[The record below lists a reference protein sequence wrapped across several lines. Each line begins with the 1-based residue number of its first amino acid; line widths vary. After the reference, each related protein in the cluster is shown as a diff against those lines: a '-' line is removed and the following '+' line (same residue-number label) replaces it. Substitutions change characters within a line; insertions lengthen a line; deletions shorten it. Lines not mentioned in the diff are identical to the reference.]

1 MNLLKSTGTFGFF
14 TIISR
19 LLGYLR
25 DILIAVFLGTGVL
38 ADAFFV
44 AFRIPNTFRRLF
56 SEGTF
61 NAAFVPSYS
70 SEITKGKAKSNKF
83 ANDIFNLLFLGLFF
97 LVLIIQIFMP
107 AFVSII
113 APGFIDDFDKMEL
126 AISLTRIT
134 FPFLFFI
141 SLASFFSAILN
152 SHNKFAATSAAPIV
166 LNIVLIVILFFSKYL
181 GDELVYYLSYGVSLA
196 GILQLLFLYKFV
208 IKFYSLKFNFR
219 IASIKGN
226 NKVKIFFKK
235 LLPSIFSSGVTQINI
250 LVGTIIASFQASA
263 VSYLYYADRIYQI
276 NLAIAG
282 IAIGVVVLPQLS
294 KHIRSKK
301 KDKIL
306 LIQNK
311 ALELSLFLSLPASV
325 ALLLGSENIIS
336 ALFGYG
342 SFSEIAAQNSAKAL
356 YYFALGL
363 PAFSLIKI
371 FSSFFFANHD
381 TKTPFYISLV
391 SVILNIIISVYYFN
405 KIGFV
410 IIPIATSI
418 SSWFN
423 GIFLFIFLKNKN
435 LFKFNNEFI
444 VRFIKIIIASLSMG
458 VFFNFLLIYFQNQL
472 AFDQNL
478 KSFYLILSVVM
489 GLLFYLFVSYWI
501 KAFKIS
507 DFKLNY

>member
-14 TIISR
+14 TLISR

-25 DILIAVFLGTGVL
+25 DILIAIFLGTGAL
-38 ADAFFV
+38 ADVFFV

-70 SEITKGKAKSNKF
+70 SEIVRGKIQSNKF
-83 ANDIFNLLFLGLFF
+83 ANNIFNILFLGLFF
-97 LVLIIQIFMP
+97 LVFLVQIFMP
-107 AFVSII
+107 IFVSII
-113 APGFIDDFDKMEL
+113 APGFVDDVEKIEL
-126 AISLTRIT
+126 AINLTRIT

-141 SLASFFSAILN
+141 SLASFFAAILN
-152 SHNKFAATSAAPIV
+152 SHNRFAVASAAPII
-166 LNIVLIVILFFSKYL
+166 LNIILIGILFFSKLL
-181 GDELVYYLSYGVSLA
+181 GDQLVYYLSYGVSLA

-208 IKFYSLKFNFR
+208 RKFYSLKFNFK
-219 IASIKGN
+219 IKTD
-226 NKVKIFFKK
+226 NKVKVFFKK

-294 KHIRSKK
+294 KHIQSKK

-311 ALELSLFLSLPASV
+311 ALELSLFLSLPASI
-325 ALLLGSENIIS
+325 ALIIGSEEIIS
-336 ALFGYG
+336 SLFGYG
-342 SFSEIAAQNSAKAL
+342 SFNEISVSNSAKAL

-363 PAFSLIKI
+363 PAFALIKV
-371 FSSFFFANHD
+371 FSSFFFANHN
-381 TKTPFYISLV
+381 TKTPFYISLI
-391 SVILNIIISVYYFN
+391 SVLLNIIISIYYFN
-405 KIGFV
+405 KIGF
-410 IIPIATSI
+410 IAIPIATTI

-423 GIFLFIFLKNKN
+423 ALLLFIFLKKKD
-435 LFKFNNEFI
+435 LFNFNRIFL
-444 VRFIKIIIASLSMG
+444 VRFIKIVIATIIMG
-458 VFFNFLLIYFQNQL
+458 VFFSFLTTYFQEEL
-472 AFDQNL
+472 SFSQNL
-478 KSFYLILSVVM
+478 KSFYLIISVVLA
-489 GLLFYLFVSYWI
+489 LLFYLFVSYLI

-507 DFKLNY
+507 DIKLKY

>member
-1 MNLLKSTGTFGFF
+1 MNLVKSTGTFGFF

-25 DILIAVFLGTGVL
+25 DIFIAIFLGTGVL
-38 ADAFFV
+38 ADVFFV

-56 SEGTF
+56 AEGTF
-61 NAAFVPSYS
+61 NAAFVPSYT
-70 SEITKGKAKSNKF
+70 SEIVKGKKQSNRF
-83 ANDIFNLLFLGLFF
+83 ANKIFNLLFLGLFF

-113 APGFIDDFDKMEL
+113 APGFVHDFEKMNL
-126 AISLTRIT
+126 AINLTRIT

-141 SLASFFSAILN
+141 CLASFFSAILN
-152 SHNKFAATSAAPIV
+152 SHNKFAVTSAAPII
-166 LNIVLIVILFFSKYL
+166 LNIILILILIFSKSL
-181 GDELVYYLSYGVSLA
+181 GDQLVYYLSYGVSLA

-208 IKFYSLKFNFR
+208 IKYYSLKFNFK
-219 IASIKGN
+219 IKLD

-282 IAIGVVVLPQLS
+282 IAIGVVILPQLS
-294 KHIRSKK
+294 KHIQSNK
-301 KDKIL
+301 KDMIIL
-306 LIQNK
+306 VQNK

-325 ALLLGSENIIS
+325 GLLIGSEQIIS

-342 SFSEIAAQNSAKAL
+342 SFNEVSVFNSAKAL

-363 PAFSLIKI
+363 PAFSLIKV
-371 FSSFFFANHD
+371 FSTFFFANQD
-381 TKTPFYISLV
+381 TKTPFYISLI
-391 SVILNIIISVYYFN
+391 SVMLNIIISISYFS
-405 KIGFV
+405 KIGFI
-410 IIPIATSI
+410 IIPIATTI

-423 GIFLFIFLKNKN
+423 SLILFIFLKNKN
-435 LFKFNNEFI
+435 LFNFNKIFLS
-444 VRFIKIIIASLSMG
+444 RFVKIIFASLLMG
-458 VFFNFLLIYFQNQL
+458 IFFNFLLTYFQNQL
-472 AFDQNL
+472 EFSQNL
-478 KSFYLILSVVM
+478 KSFYLIFSVIL
-489 GLLFYLFVSYWI
+489 GLLFYLLVSYWI
-501 KAFKIS
+501 KAFKMS
-507 DFKLNY
+507 DINLKY